1 MENLMKIAVYGA
13 NGFQGKLTAPALM
26 RRQIEPV
33 LVGRNH
39 ARLSLA
45 ADELGL
51 SAAKLSIANESDQ
64 MPCWTLLIPA
74 TPSSIA
80 QGPSR
85 AISRCYRAS
94 CLPVPSKG
102 GARCQA
108 SARASFRARVWWCN
122 LMQMRGFF
130 LAWPAAMILG
140 SE

>member
-64 MPCWTLLIPA
+64 NALL
-74 TPSSIA
+74 
-80 QGPSR
+80 
-85 AISRCYRAS
+85 
-94 CLPVPSKG
+94 
-102 GARCQA
+102 ARCQA

-130 LAWPAAMILG
+130 LAWHAAMILQDTVCRICPA
-140 SE
+140 S

>member
-1 MENLMKIAVYGA
+1 MKIAVYGA

-64 MPCWTLLIPA
+64 NALLDAFDSCDAVINCAGPFTGHQSLLPC
-74 TPSSIA
+74 
-80 QGPSR
+80 
-85 AISRCYRAS
+85 
-94 CLPVPSKG
+94 VM
-102 GARCQA
+102 
-108 SARASFRARVWWCN
+108 SA
-122 LMQMRGFF
+122 
-130 LAWPAAMILG
+130 G